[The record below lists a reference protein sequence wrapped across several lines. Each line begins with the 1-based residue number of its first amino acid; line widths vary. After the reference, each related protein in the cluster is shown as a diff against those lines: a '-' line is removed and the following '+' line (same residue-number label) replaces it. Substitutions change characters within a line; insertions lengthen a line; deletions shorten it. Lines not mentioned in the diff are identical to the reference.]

1 MHIAQTPDGLIGD
14 EKAKMQAQEKN
25 LRTSCCDLNGH
36 LESECWLVMVDVFSA
51 APLGGLQTPRSLW
64 GPGCQGGQTFMNI
77 HDVPT
82 VREQSPTLTGSLPWK
97 CLTACEKTLC
107 KNLELFLH
115 A

>member
-1 MHIAQTPDGLIGD
+1 
-14 EKAKMQAQEKN
+14 MQAQEKDFG
-25 LRTSCCDLNGH
+25 TSCSDLNGH

-82 VREQSPTLTGSLPWK
+82 GQEQSSTLTGFLPWK

-107 KNLELFLH
+107 KNLELLLH

>member
-1 MHIAQTPDGLIGD
+1 MLVGDGGRVLSRSTRR
-14 EKAKMQAQEKN
+14 A
-25 LRTSCCDLNGH
+25 
-36 LESECWLVMVDVFSA
+36 
-51 APLGGLQTPRSLW
+51 QTPRSLW

-107 KNLELFLH
+107 KNLELLLH